1 MILMQKTTKNN
12 PASFQKV
19 VPKTFLMLVKKMI
32 RKVLDGNIRSAK
44 NFIISETL
52 NYSNYLRV
60 KNNYFCNLCKQNSSY
75 FLHTS
80 NERRVLY
87 NSVCPN
93 CSSRKRHRGLYE
105 IYKNILADLN
115 SPKILHFA
123 PEPVYYKMFEP
134 YNYFT
139 ADIELVDVDY
149 RYNIEDIDCK
159 SNEFD
164 FILCNHVLEHVQDD
178 TKAIIELERIL
189 TPLGILIITVPGD
202 WKRQEIL
209 EYDIVDYNGHY
220 RDYGLGFKED
230 LLEIFSSVETIDLF
244 KFNNLYELPL
254 GLSPLH
260 DFAFLCK
267 KK

>member
-1 MILMQKTTKNN
+1 MQKTTKNN

-32 RKVLDGNIRSAK
+32 RKVQDGNIRSAK

-52 NYSNYLRV
+52 NYSNYFRV

-80 NERRVLY
+80 NEKRVLY

-123 PEPVYYKMFEP
+123 PEPVFYKLFQSFE
-134 YNYFT
+134 YLT
-139 ADIELVDVDY
+139 ADLDLKDVDLHLDIQ
-149 RYNIEDIDCK
+149 NIDYK
-159 SNEFD
+159 SNSFD
-164 FILCNHVLEHVQDD
+164 LILCNHVLEHVLDD
-178 TKAIIELERIL
+178 KKALKELYRL
-189 TPLGILIITVPGD
+189 LKPSGITIITVPGD
-202 WKRQEIL
+202 WGRDKTI
-209 EYDIVDYNGHY
+209 EYEFPDGNGHY
-220 RDYGLGFKED
+220 RDYGLNFID
-230 LLEIFSSVETIDLF
+230 LLDAIFNTIEYIDLY
-244 KFNNLYELPL
+244 KYNSIYNLPI
-254 GLSPLH
+254 GLTLKH
-260 DFAFLCK
+260 DLAFLCYK
-267 KK
+267 K